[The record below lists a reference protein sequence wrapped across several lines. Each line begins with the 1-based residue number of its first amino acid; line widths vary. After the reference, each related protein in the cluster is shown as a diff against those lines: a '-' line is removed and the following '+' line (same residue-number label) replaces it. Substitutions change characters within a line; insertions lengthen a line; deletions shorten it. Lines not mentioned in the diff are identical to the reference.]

1 MDCWC
6 LYLYIFIYNITLNFN
21 ITLKFDDNC
30 YNMKTVKYE
39 HLGLF
44 GMNLC
49 CHKVQRSFKISF
61 WNTCS
66 VIPKLGLK

>member
-6 LYLYIFIYNITLNFN
+6 LYLYISIYTITLNFN
-21 ITLKFDDNC
+21 ITLKFDDNR

-39 HLGLF
+39 NLGLF

-49 CHKVQRSFKISF
+49 CHKVQRSFKKYRF
-61 WNTCS
+61 GTLVVLFQN
-66 VIPKLGLK
+66 

>member
-21 ITLKFDDNC
+21 ITLFDDNR

-39 HLGLF
+39 NLDLF
-44 GMNLC
+44 GMNFS
-49 CHKVQRSFKISF
+49 CHKVQRSFKNI
-61 WNTCS
+61 
-66 VIPKLGLK
+66 VLEHL